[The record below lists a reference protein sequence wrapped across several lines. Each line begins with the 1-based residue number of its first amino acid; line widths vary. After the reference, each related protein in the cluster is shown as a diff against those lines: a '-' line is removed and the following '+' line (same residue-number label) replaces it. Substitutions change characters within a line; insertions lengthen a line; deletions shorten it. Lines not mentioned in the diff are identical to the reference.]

1 MYERK
6 QEKGKR
12 GENSLCTLLIVFEP
26 PLKVETAERERERSR
41 ACVRE
46 RDEGVLCVCANVVL
60 GPNGLCT
67 PHLLCRAR
75 NNVSLRNCK

>member
-26 PLKVETAERERERSR
+26 PLKVEPAERERERSR
-41 ACVRE
+41 AFERE
-46 RDEGVLCVCANVVL
+46 REMKVCCVCVQML
-60 GPNGLCT
+60 
-67 PHLLCRAR
+67 
-75 NNVSLRNCK
+75 S